1 MSNQNEG
8 TRDTIGMMQM
18 AVLAAIMV
26 SIRILAT

>member
-8 TRDTIGMMQM
+8 ARDIIGMMQM
-18 AVLAAIMV
+18 AVVAAIMV